1 MKNLYEIKLLPQIK
15 IISSNPPQI
24 STKNTLGGKIKKL
37 PPHPHFELLGA
48 LN

>member
-24 STKNTLGGKIKKL
+24 STKNTLGGKIKNYHL
-37 PPHPHFELLGA
+37 TPTLSS
-48 LN
+48 